1 MNSHIEFLY
10 EEPLL
15 LNDGRICLPDFT
27 FESESGDRIIW
38 EHLGM
43 LKLPNYKQRWE
54 EKLKMYEENGYILGE
69 DLYTTEDSEDGGIST
84 PDIINVIEKIKARME
99 D

>member
-1 MNSHIEFLY
+1 
-10 EEPLL
+10 
-15 LNDGRICLPDFT
+15 
-27 FESESGDRIIW
+27 
-38 EHLGM
+38 
-43 LKLPNYKQRWE
+43 
-54 EKLKMYEENGYILGE
+54 MYEENGYILGE